1 MTETPGE
8 LLREDDAAD
17 DLFQPEVVE
26 ASLPGTRSRR
36 VVTQPFD
43 LSVHTIIEQIEGGSL
58 MLASDFQRNYVW
70 DDAKASR
77 LIESLLLNI
86 PIPVCYFSEDQAGIY
101 EVVDGH
107 QRLQSIYR
115 YVRGDFA
122 LRDLASLTDLKGLR
136 FLRLPSGTQRDL
148 TMRRTIRC
156 VVITRE
162 SDPDLKFEIFER
174 LNTNAVPLNAQ
185 ELRNCVYRGDLNN
198 LLREL
203 VVDPRLR
210 MALGRPDPDKRMR
223 DHELILRFFALRARL
238 STYAPSLKAFLNR
251 YQDDHRQMTPVTIEE
266 HRAAFGNA
274 IAGAAGVFGAAAF
287 RRINAQGQRLEDS
300 INRALFDAEMLC
312 CDRVPADQ
320 AIANA
325 DQLKAGLAGLLRT
338 DAFVDAI
345 YLATSDKTRLAAR
358 VRAVAEVFSES
369 GLPVSFESE
378 LQGF

>member
-1 MTETPGE
+1 MTETPSE

-210 MALGRPDPDKRMR
+210 MALGRPDPDRRMR

-300 INRALFDAEMLC
+300 VNRALFDAEMLC